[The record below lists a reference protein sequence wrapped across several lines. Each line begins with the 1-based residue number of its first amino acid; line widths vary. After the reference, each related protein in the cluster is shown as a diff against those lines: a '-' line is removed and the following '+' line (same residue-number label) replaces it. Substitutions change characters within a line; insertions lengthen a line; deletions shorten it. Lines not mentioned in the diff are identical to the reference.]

1 MMKRSN
7 HMIISQI
14 LNICNG
20 GASKTR
26 IVYQANL
33 NFKTVTP
40 YIELLIK
47 NNLIQIKQER
57 NVMYETTERGI
68 NLLDDLKHINSIL
81 CECEDA
87 IIA

>member
-47 NNLIQIKQER
+47 NNLIQVKQER

-68 NLLDDLKHINSIL
+68 SLLDDLKHINSIL

-87 IIA
+87 ITA